1 MRGLLLCSLVI
12 SLTTAG
18 PQKISFGG
26 SSGSSQG
33 SSSSGN
39 VNTRLGLLATQLGL
53 DPTASQG
60 GSSGGSNSQGGSSG
74 SFNNQGGSSGNF
86 NSQGGSSGGFSSS
99 QGSSAPLIDGSTSSQ
114 TASGRIPSSGQQCCC
129 VPRGQGCQDPF
140 GGGDDLVGSGLI
152 DPRLKNVTGGGN
164 KNSLRS
170 GISTRIVN
178 RPVANTNSQ
187 QTTCPVGQETCCY
200 DASIDLSV
208 FGIQCLNPQSANTF
222 VQWTQ
227 GCRENV
233 GSSSKTCGTRQPSRV
248 TGGEHGDSAPG
259 EFPWTCLLLNQNNDF
274 IGSCAVIPDDFSNNN
289 NAPTRKVITAA
300 HKLKNLQQNDLLKV
314 RVGEWDASGF
324 NAPEQFN
331 HEEYTVVRILKH
343 PQFNAGRLSN
353 DIALLYTDRDINL
366 NSPNVNTACLPSC
379 DNMFDHQFAN
389 GTGVRCWVAGW
400 GKDEIDGSFQFK
412 QKKVSLPL
420 VEDNRCNSNLKVALN
435 NQRQGT
441 GNRFQLHSSE
451 VCAGGEI
458 GKDACTG
465 DGGSPLVCQSDT
477 GRWTVV
483 GLVTWGV
490 GCGSDTPGVYAKVS
504 TFRNWI
510 NAN

>member
-1 MRGLLLCSLVI
+1 
-12 SLTTAG
+12 
-18 PQKISFGG
+18 
-26 SSGSSQG
+26 
-33 SSSSGN
+33 
-39 VNTRLGLLATQLGL
+39 
-53 DPTASQG
+53 
-60 GSSGGSNSQGGSSG
+60 
-74 SFNNQGGSSGNF
+74 
-86 NSQGGSSGGFSSS
+86 
-99 QGSSAPLIDGSTSSQ
+99 
-114 TASGRIPSSGQQCCC
+114 

-140 GGGDDLVGSGLI
+140 GGDDLVGSGLI
-152 DPRLKNVTGGGN
+152 DPRLKNNTATRIVNRPGG
-164 KNSLRS
+164 

-178 RPVANTNSQ
+178 RPLANTNSQ

-208 FGIQCLNPQSANTF
+208 FGIQCLNPQSANNQF
-222 VQWTQ
+222 VSWNQ
-227 GCRENV
+227 GCNENV
-233 GSSSKTCGTRQPSRV
+233 RSSSKMCGTRQPAR
-248 TGGEHGDSAPG
+248 TGGDEHGDSKPG

-274 IGSCAVIPDDFSNNN
+274 VGSCAVIPDDFSNDNTR
-289 NAPTRKVITAA
+289 ATRKIITAA
-300 HKLKNLQQNDLLKV
+300 HKLKSLQQNDLLKV

-331 HEEYTVVRILKH
+331 HQEYTVVRILKH

-353 DIALLYTDRDINL
+353 DIALLYTDRDIDLSN
-366 NSPNVNTACLPSC
+366 PYVNTACLPSC
-379 DNMFDHQFAN
+379 DNMFDHRFAN

-400 GKDEIDGSFQFK
+400 GKNEFDGGFQFK
-412 QKKVSLPL
+412 QKKVALPL
-420 VEDNRCNSNLKVALN
+420 VENSRCNSNLKVALN
-435 NQRQGT
+435 GQRAGT

-451 VCAGGEI
+451 VCAGGEV

-465 DGGSPLVCQSDT
+465 DGGSPLVCQAKS

-504 TFRNWI
+504 NFRNWI

>member
-1 MRGLLLCSLVI
+1 MG
-12 SLTTAG
+12 
-18 PQKISFGG
+18 
-26 SSGSSQG
+26 
-33 SSSSGN
+33 
-39 VNTRLGLLATQLGL
+39 LGL

-74 SFNNQGGSSGNF
+74 NF
-86 NSQGGSSGGFSSS
+86 NGQGSSSGGFSSS

-114 TASGRIPSSGQQCCC
+114 TASGRIPSSGQQCCR

-152 DPRLKNVTGGGN
+152 DPRLKNVTGSGN
-164 KNSLRS
+164 TNSLRS

-208 FGIQCLNPQSANTF
+208 FGIQCLNPQSTNTF

-233 GSSSKTCGTRQPSRV
+233 RSSSKTCGTRQPRRV
-248 TGGEHGDSAPG
+248 SGGEHGDSAPG

-274 IGSCAVIPDDFSNNN
+274 IGSCAIIPDDFSNNN

-300 HKLKNLQQNDLLKV
+300 HKLKNIATNDLLKV

-324 NAPEQFN
+324 NAPEQQS

-343 PQFNAGRLSN
+343 PAMSLTRLSD
-353 DIALLYTDRDINL
+353 DIALLTVDRDISL
-366 NSPNVNTACLPSC
+366 NNPYVNTACMPSC
-379 DNMFDHQFAN
+379 DNQFDYLFSN
-389 GTGVRCWVAGW
+389 GTGVRCHVAGW
-400 GKDEIDGSFQFK
+400 GKDEIDGSFQFI
-412 QKKVSLPL
+412 QHKVDLPL
-420 VEDNRCNSNLKVALN
+420 VENNSCNNKLKSALN
-435 NQRQGT
+435 QQRAGS
-441 GNRFQLHSSE
+441 GNRFSLSQSE
-451 VCAGGEI
+451 ICAGGQV

-465 DGGSPLVCQSDT
+465 DGGSPLVCQGLS

-490 GCGSDTPGVYAKVS
+490 GCASDVPGVYARMS
-504 TFRNWI
+504 HFTQWI
-510 NAN
+510 DQN

>member
-1 MRGLLLCSLVI
+1 MGSLGLTLGRISTGRMRIILASSLVV
-12 SLTTAG
+12 LVTAG
-18 PQKISFGG
+18 PQGINFGG
-26 SSGSSQG
+26 ASGGKKEVSNRNTNNKHYGTSN
-33 SSSSGN
+33 SNSGN
-39 VNTRLGLLATQLGL
+39 T
-53 DPTASQG
+53 DH
-60 GSSGGSNSQGGSSG
+60 
-74 SFNNQGGSSGNF
+74 
-86 NSQGGSSGGFSSS
+86 
-99 QGSSAPLIDGSTSSQ
+99 
-114 TASGRIPSSGQQCCC
+114 CCC
-129 VPRGQGCQDPF
+129 VPEGNSCYDNSN
-140 GGGDDLVGSGLI
+140 GGDDLVGEGFI
-152 DPRLKNVTGGGN
+152 NE
-164 KNSLRS
+164 
-170 GISTRIVN
+170 RIVN
-178 RPVANTNSQ
+178 RPGSGGNQHLTQ
-187 QTTCPVGQETCCY
+187 TCPHRHQLCCY
-200 DASIDLSV
+200 PDSYDFSV
-208 FGIQCLNPQSANTF
+208 FGRTCVPPSTS
-222 VQWTQ
+222 
-227 GCRENV
+227 
-233 GSSSKTCGTRQPSRV
+233 GSSSGFTSGSSSSAAWRQGCSETSVYGSNQCGTRDYRRPASNLNY
-248 TGGEHGDSAPG
+248 GEASPG

-274 IGSCAVIPDDFSNNN
+274 IGSCAIIPDDFSNNN
-289 NAPTRKVITAA
+289 NAPTRKVITAT

-343 PQFNAGRLSN
+343 PQFSPGRLSN

-366 NSPNVNTACLPSC
+366 NTPNVNTACLPSC
-379 DNMFDHQFAN
+379 DNMFGYQFAN

-400 GKDEIDGSFQFK
+400 GKDEIDGRFQFK

-420 VEDNRCNSNLKVALN
+420 VEDSRCNSNLKVALN

-490 GCGSDTPGVYAKVS
+490 GCGSDTPGVYANVGY
-504 TFRNWI
+504 FRNWI

>member
-1 MRGLLLCSLVI
+1 MRGFLVCSLVI

-26 SSGSSQG
+26 SG
-33 SSSSGN
+33 SSSSSSSSSSSTGSSN
-39 VNTRLGLLATQLGL
+39 GSVNTRLGLLATQLGL

-60 GSSGGSNSQGGSSG
+60 
-74 SFNNQGGSSGNF
+74 
-86 NSQGGSSGGFSSS
+86 SSGGFSNQGSSSGGFSSSQVSS
-99 QGSSAPLIDGSTSSQ
+99 QGSSAPLIDGSVSSQ

-152 DPRLKNVTGGGN
+152 DPRLKNNTGSG
-164 KNSLRS
+164 NSLRS

-222 VQWTQ
+222 VPWTQ

-233 GSSSKTCGTRQPSRV
+233 RSSGKTCGTRQPSRV
-248 TGGEHGDSAPG
+248 TGAEHGDSAPG

-274 IGSCAVIPDDFSNNN
+274 IGSCAIIPNDFSNNN

-343 PQFNAGRLSN
+343 PQFSPGRLSN

-366 NSPNVNTACLPSC
+366 NTPNVNTACLPSC
-379 DNMFDHQFAN
+379 DNMFDYQFAN

-420 VEDNRCNSNLKVALN
+420 VEPNRCNANLKVALN

-451 VCAGGEI
+451 VCAGGEV

-465 DGGSPLVCQSDT
+465 DGGSPLVCQSDQ

-504 TFRNWI
+504 AFRNWI